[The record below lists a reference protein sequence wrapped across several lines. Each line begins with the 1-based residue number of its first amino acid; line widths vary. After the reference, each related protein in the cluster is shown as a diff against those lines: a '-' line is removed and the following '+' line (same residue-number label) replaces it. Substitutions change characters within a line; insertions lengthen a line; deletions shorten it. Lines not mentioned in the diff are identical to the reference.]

1 MLHQRAIYTFKA
13 VINNCNSFY
22 LPRTWIGHH
31 RKLHS
36 ILLQRVHK
44 KIRINNVNFCVHRN
58 NTIRYL
64 KTNIITSD
72 NVVTSPYNDI
82 NIPACLLH
90 ECIWENIDRWPD
102 KIAIEDGIT
111 GRKYTFA
118 QIRKYCRTFAASLL
132 KSGLKPG
139 QTVSVILPNIPE
151 YPIVIFG
158 AIEAGLIVSTVNPA
172 YTADEL
178 CHQFFD
184 SGSVCAITYA
194 HKLDVINDA
203 VRKVEEKS
211 KKSVSFKIIS
221 IQDYDGISRE
231 YPSGVWSIKEMM
243 ESNIDTS
250 NNIQNNMKPED
261 IAILPYSSGTTGLP
275 KGVCLT
281 HYNLV
286 SNVCQIG
293 SKDTLMNLPPDGN
306 FQDVLPAV
314 LPFFHIYGLVII
326 LFEALKH
333 GGKLITLP
341 KFEPETYIKT
351 LNNHKST
358 VLFTVPPLFLFLGC
372 HPGIKKSQFENVRYV
387 LSAAAP
393 LGLSDIERCEANFPK
408 DVVFKQ
414 GYGLTETSPITMI
427 SGNKNKILTSVGPPV
442 SKTEVKVINYNTGQN
457 LGIEE
462 HGEICIR
469 GPQVMKGYL
478 NRSDATHEI
487 IDKDGWLHSGDIGYY
502 DKNGYFYIVDRIKEL
517 IKVKGFQVAP
527 AELEELLR
535 CHPKVADVAV
545 IGVPDAKAGE
555 VPVAFVVPQSE
566 SEIPASEEL
575 ISYIDE
581 KVTKYKRLS
590 KVVFTDSIPKNPSG
604 KILRRKLKNDFIK
617 AAQ

>member
-172 YTADEL
+172 YTA
-178 CHQFFD
+178 
-184 SGSVCAITYA
+184 
-194 HKLDVINDA
+194 
-203 VRKVEEKS
+203 
-211 KKSVSFKIIS
+211 
-221 IQDYDGISRE
+221 
-231 YPSGVWSIKEMM
+231 
-243 ESNIDTS
+243 
-250 NNIQNNMKPED
+250 
-261 IAILPYSSGTTGLP
+261 
-275 KGVCLT
+275 
-281 HYNLV
+281 
-286 SNVCQIG
+286 
-293 SKDTLMNLPPDGN
+293 GN